1 MGCPASQSEQS
12 VQGRRYHLQEQVG
25 IVMMFVDTIAGKG
38 DNLINNASLDVPYH
52 QTPAAQKPQTNWIQ
66 IVLEKFYEP
75 ILIQSQHH
83 PILKEITFLIPQP

>member
-1 MGCPASQSEQS
+1 
-12 VQGRRYHLQEQVG
+12 
-25 IVMMFVDTIAGKG
+25 MMFVDTIAGKG